1 MSRKACLFVAVVMGL
16 SACAT
21 AGPLQ
26 EARKEAEE
34 AQVEPVFVRMYNVQD
49 LMLGRDHPYDGGMLP
64 ATHLSEGVQAA
75 AQAAS
80 GGGFGDLFGVAPDLG
95 GKAALTSAL
104 SPDILEE
111 IIKRTVGVGT
121 WDDEGGRGRIERV
134 GALLVI
140 TQTQE
145 NHKQIKDL
153 IDQFRRARRMASIH
167 ARWLLTG
174 PKELTHFLPAGAN
187 KPVVPH
193 VVDLAPLGKPD
204 VDARI
209 IYEGRVTCFDRQT
222 THLASGSAEVYCTDQ
237 EPVVAED
244 AVGWDPTMTPL
255 LFGAFL
261 QVTPSLSEE
270 RNEATV
276 DIRSSI
282 TEKGG
287 EPTST
292 TVEAATAEGSAKAE
306 IDKPKYLGHTF
317 RTTLRMPLD
326 TPVLVG
332 GMTSPEALEGKVIYL
347 ILEVSA
353 SEGLPEAEAQAPEGK
368 KKAK

>member
-1 MSRKACLFVAVVMGL
+1 MSRRGYLCAVTVLCLAAV
-16 SACAT
+16 AT
-21 AGPLQ
+21 AGPL
-26 EARKEAEE
+26 EKARQEAEE
-34 AQVEPVFVRMYNVQD
+34 AKVEPVFVRMYNVQD

-64 ATHLSEGVQAA
+64 ATHLPGGVTQAA
-75 AQAAS
+75 AHEGG
-80 GGGFGDLFGVAPDLG
+80 GGGFGDLFAGAALG
-95 GKAALTSAL
+95 EQAALTSAL
-104 SPDILEE
+104 SPEVLRE
-111 IIKRTVGVGT
+111 IIMRTVETEPWV
-121 WDDEGGRGRIERV
+121 DEGGRARIENV

-140 TQTQE
+140 TQTAE
-145 NHKQIKDL
+145 GHEQIKDL
-153 IDQFRRARRMASIH
+153 IDQFRRARRMVSVH
-167 ARWLLTG
+167 ARWLLAR
-174 PKELTHFLPAGAN
+174 PDELQPLLLNAPRS
-187 KPVVPH
+187 VPQ
-193 VVDLAPLGKPD
+193 VVDLAPLARPD

-237 EPVVAED
+237 EPVIAED
-244 AVGWDPTMTPL
+244 AVGWDPTMIPV

-261 QVTPSLSEE
+261 QITPSASED

-287 EPTST
+287 EPKAT
-292 TVEAATAEGSAKAE
+292 TVEAATTQGHAKAE
-306 IDKPKYLGHTF
+306 IDKPNFLGHTF
-317 RTTLRMPLD
+317 RTTLRVPLD

-353 SEGLPEAEAQAPEGK
+353 SEGLPEAAPQAPPG